1 MADLTHL
8 SATGKAAMVDV
19 SHKNVTVRMAQASG
33 EVGLTATIPALAD
46 TSAREEV
53 VRTARLAGIQAAK
66 LTAQL
71 VPLCHPLALSH
82 IDVRIDYDATSHRF
96 TLQAETKT
104 AAQTGVEMEAL
115 TAVQVAA
122 LTLYDMVKAADPAA
136 TVGPFRVLRKEGG
149 KTGLWTH
156 PKLNQ

>member
-1 MADLTHL
+1 MADLSHL

-19 SHKNVTVRMAQASG
+19 SDKDVTTRVAQAAG
-33 EVGLTATIPALAD
+33 EVTLTEKIPALAD
-46 TSAREEV
+46 PAAREEV
-53 VRTARLAGIQAAK
+53 VRTARLAGIQGAK

-71 VPLCHPLALSH
+71 VPLCHPLSLTRV
-82 IDVRIDYDATSHRF
+82 DVRIEYDAAAKRF
-96 TLQAETKT
+96 LLLSETKT
-104 AAQTGVEMEAL
+104 KGQTGVEMEAL

-122 LTLYDMVKAADPAA
+122 LTLYDMIKAADPAA

-156 PKLNQ
+156 PKQ